1 MRDRPSQGWDTWQR
15 VQIFKEESTES
26 HFPWPIYPSLIIEC
40 FDDAYLTPC
49 RHFASSIGFRENGEN
64 LYDADTLHHHSV
76 AHPPQQLT
84 WYVLL
89 VGLPAN
95 GP

>member
-1 MRDRPSQGWDTWQR
+1 MSGARVREARITHPCTRACVRMRDDARKMRDRPSQGWDTWQR

-49 RHFASSIGFRENGEN
+49 RHFASSIGFREK
-64 LYDADTLHHHSV
+64 
-76 AHPPQQLT
+76 
-84 WYVLL
+84 W
-89 VGLPAN
+89 
-95 GP
+95 